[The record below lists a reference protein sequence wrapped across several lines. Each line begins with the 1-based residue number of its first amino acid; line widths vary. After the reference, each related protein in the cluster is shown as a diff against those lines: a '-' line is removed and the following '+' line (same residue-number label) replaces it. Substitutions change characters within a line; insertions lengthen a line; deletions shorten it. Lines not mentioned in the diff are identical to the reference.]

1 MALSFPNSSRSYD
14 VTNRGVW
21 FWGYDRT
28 IKIAFYIDAGA
39 LSKIGSQTMVQ
50 EAKILSDFDASLE
63 RIREVAGDIYSRRRK
78 AALAF
83 SFALTDADF

>member
-1 MALSFPNSSRSYD
+1 M
-14 VTNRGVW
+14 NRGVW

-28 IKIAFYIDAGA
+28 IEIAFYIDEGA
-39 LSKIGSQTMVQ
+39 LSKIGSQVMAQ

-63 RIREVAGDIYSRRRK
+63 RIREVAGAIYSRRRK
-78 AALAF
+78 AAHAF